1 MDFIS
6 QQLPDFRILLELGYG
21 DDFDRTHLLIWVV
34 GLLEILKA
42 RFIYFPELSL
52 SEHLAY
58 LVLGERIVA

>member
-52 SEHLAY
+52 SEHFAY
-58 LVLGERIVA
+58 LVLGERIIA